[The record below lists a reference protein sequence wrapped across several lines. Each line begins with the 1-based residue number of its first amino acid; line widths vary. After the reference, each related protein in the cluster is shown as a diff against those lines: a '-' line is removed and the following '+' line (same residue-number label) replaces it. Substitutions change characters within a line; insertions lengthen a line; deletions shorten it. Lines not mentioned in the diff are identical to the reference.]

1 MLVPNNA
8 EERSTVPSVKEP
20 MNHPFSSGK
29 LKQLR
34 QQIAETVGSEHCA
47 PLLANSNAPI
57 PLLSPASVQVD
68 LPQLPQEL
76 GGEGNRVG
84 FLSSST

>member
-8 EERSTVPSVKEP
+8 EERSTAPSVKEP
-20 MNHPFSSGK
+20 INHPFSSGQ

-34 QQIAETVGSEHCA
+34 QQIAEAVGSEHCA
-47 PLLANSNAPI
+47 PILANSNAPI
-57 PLLSPASVQVD
+57 PLLSPASLQVD
-68 LPQLPQEL
+68 RPPQEL
-76 GGEGNRVG
+76 GGEGNQVG